1 MNGSNIDGTEKC
13 VVKDNS
19 GIKGAS
25 WTPIKLQCSAVSGNS
40 MQVWHLYWFD
50 FYSLFSLMKT
60 LSLNFLYRWILF
72 SGRNKDTVTL

>member
-19 GIKGAS
+19 GIKGAR
-25 WTPIKLQCSAVSGNS
+25 WTPIKLRCSAVSGNS